1 MAFGLIISP
10 FWTVFVAEQ
19 QYIFL
24 DLDGKLRTK
33 TTAQVKALKFYPA
46 KQIFFDSSKILKSFF
61 FLVIY
66 PI

>member
-24 DLDGKLRTK
+24 DLDLDGKLRTK
-33 TTAQVKALKFYPA
+33 TTAQVKSKHSSFIQLSKFFSTLPKY
-46 KQIFFDSSKILKSFF
+46 
-61 FLVIY
+61 
-66 PI
+66 